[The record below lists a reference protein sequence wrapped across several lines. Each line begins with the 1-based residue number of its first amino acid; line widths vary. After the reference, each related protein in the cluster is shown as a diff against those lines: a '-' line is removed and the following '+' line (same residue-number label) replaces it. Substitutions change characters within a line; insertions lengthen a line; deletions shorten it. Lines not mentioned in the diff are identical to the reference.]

1 MRSDCHHFVFVLS
14 TLVPLLSVFAEDN
27 SFVQTGIPR
36 KILVGDYSTRLL
48 ALVNEQGDIDW
59 KQPIRQIHDASRL
72 PNGNVLFQRS
82 WTDIVEI
89 DSEGATVW
97 KYDAA
102 NQHGNTGKKVEVHAF
117 QRLANGDTMIVESGS
132 GRIIEVDAQGT
143 LKKEIVLTL
152 NHKNFHT
159 DTRLARKLENG
170 NYLVAHEGDKVVREY
185 NAQGTVVW
193 DYLVGTKVYSA
204 QRLADGNTLIGA
216 GDGHRVVEVDQS
228 GKTVWSVEEQDLPGI
243 TLAWV
248 TMVERL
254 PDGNTFIVN
263 CHAGPENP
271 QLLEV
276 TSAKKVVWS
285 FRDFK
290 RFGNSLAV
298 AHIVK

>member
-143 LKKEIVLTL
+143 LKKEIVLTR

-204 QRLADGNTLIGA
+204 QRLANGNTLIGA
-216 GDGHRVVEVDQS
+216 GDGHRVLEVDQS

-243 TLAWV
+243 TLAWI

>member
-143 LKKEIVLTL
+143 LKKEIVLTR

-216 GDGHRVVEVDQS
+216 GDGHRVLEVDQS

-243 TLAWV
+243 TLAWI

>member
-159 DTRLARKLENG
+159 DTRLARKLKNG

-185 NAQGTVVW
+185 NAKGTVVW

-204 QRLADGNTLIGA
+204 QRLANGNTLIGA

>member
-204 QRLADGNTLIGA
+204 QRLANGNTLIGA
-216 GDGHRVVEVDQS
+216 GDGHRVLEVDQS

-243 TLAWV
+243 TLAWI

>member
-27 SFVQTGIPR
+27 SFVQTCIPR

-143 LKKEIVLTL
+143 LKKEIVLTR

-204 QRLADGNTLIGA
+204 QRLANGNTLIGA
-216 GDGHRVVEVDQS
+216 GDGHRVLEVDQS

>member
-143 LKKEIVLTL
+143 LKKEIVLTR

>member
-143 LKKEIVLTL
+143 LKKEIVLTR

-228 GKTVWSVEEQDLPGI
+228 GKTAWSVEEQDLPGI

>member
-132 GRIIEVDAQGT
+132 GRIIEVDAQWT
-143 LKKEIVLTL
+143 LKKEIVLTR

-204 QRLADGNTLIGA
+204 QRLANGNTLIGA
-216 GDGHRVVEVDQS
+216 GDGHRVLEVDQS

-243 TLAWV
+243 TLAWI

>member
-159 DTRLARKLENG
+159 DTRLARKLKNG

-204 QRLADGNTLIGA
+204 QRLANGNTLIGA

>member
-143 LKKEIVLTL
+143 LKKEIVLTR

-204 QRLADGNTLIGA
+204 QRLANGNTLIGA

>member
-1 MRSDCHHFVFVLS
+1 MRSDCHNFVFVLS
-14 TLVPLLSVFAEDN
+14 TLFPLLSVFAEDN

-143 LKKEIVLTL
+143 LKKEIVLTR

-204 QRLADGNTLIGA
+204 QRLANGNTLIGA
-216 GDGHRVVEVDQS
+216 GDGHRVLEVDQS

-243 TLAWV
+243 TLAWI

>member
-143 LKKEIVLTL
+143 LKKEIVLTR

-204 QRLADGNTLIGA
+204 QRLAHGNTLIGA
-216 GDGHRVVEVDQS
+216 GDGHRVLEVDQS

-243 TLAWV
+243 TLAWI